1 MNTTAAKSKSLIK
14 FIERLARRHRGKIL
28 RIYLDNPPV
37 HRSKVLKKW
46 LVGHSRVVLK
56 PLLRYSPDINPQE
69 QWWNY
74 ERAKLLNNTYFNI
87 NQTTR
92 RCSPAFRQEYT
103 ARNGEECLQ
112 SIRHVR
118 ISQAAALLLR
128 NAIMLPMIKSIESA
142 RAMTS

>member
-74 ERAKLLNNTYFNI
+74 ERAKLLNNHYFGLNRKLVGSV
-87 NQTTR
+87 R
-92 RCSPAFRQEYT
+92 RFVREHFTNNS
-103 ARNGEECLQ
+103 EERLQ
-112 SIRHVR
+112 H
-118 ISQAAALLLR
+118 IS
-128 NAIMLPMIKSIESA
+128 N
-142 RAMTS
+142 